1 MRRIVVT
8 DNVSLD
14 GVTQAPGRPDEDTRD
29 GFTRGGWAVPYTDA
43 VLGRKMGEGMAR
55 TDALLLGRRTY
66 ADFAGY
72 WPRQRD
78 NPFTPV
84 LDALPKY
91 VASTTLTEPLPW
103 VNSHLLTGDVVAAV
117 QELKARPGGDI
128 AMLGSGELVRSL
140 RRHGLVDEYVLLI
153 HPLVLGGGRR
163 LFPTGDTPAELRLV
177 DSVSTTTGVLV
188 ATYRPA

>member
-8 DNVSLD
+8 ENVSLD
-14 GVTQAPGRPDEDTRD
+14 GVLQAPGRPDEDTRD
-29 GFTRGGWAVPYTDA
+29 GFTAGGWAVPYTDP
-43 VLGRKMGEGMAR
+43 VIGRKMGEGMAA
-55 TDALLLGRRTY
+55 TEALLLGRRTY

-72 WPRQRD
+72 WPQQRD

-91 VASTTLTEPLPW
+91 VASATLTAPLPW
-103 VNSHLLTGDVVAAV
+103 ANSHLLTGDVVTAV
-117 QELKARPGGDI
+117 KELKARPGGDI
-128 AMLGSGELVRSL
+128 AVLGSGELVRTL
-140 RRHGLVDEYVLLI
+140 GRQGLIDEYVLLI

-163 LFPTGDTPAELRLV
+163 LFPDGDSPAPLRLV
-177 DSVSTTTGVLV
+177 DSVVSTTGVLV